1 MSPAIR
7 PFKAAVLQY
16 TARGTQHDTLPI
28 VEALI
33 GAAAS
38 AGVDIVC
45 LPECANFLA
54 ANKTALKEQ
63 VEDEAN
69 SPTLDLLSALAKKHR
84 IIVSAGSLMMANTA
98 SAETD
103 TRVANRSFLINEHG
117 AIIARYDKI
126 HMFDADVG
134 DGKSYRES
142 DHFRPGQQMVDI
154 QTSRGHFGLSICYD
168 VRFADLYR
176 KLAQNGAEI
185 LTIPAAFT
193 RPSGAAHWHVLQRA
207 RAIETGCFVLA
218 SAQIGTHDDGRQTYG
233 HSLIINPWGEV
244 LADARTMEEGFM
256 IAEID
261 LSQVAS
267 ARRKIR
273 NLQHEPD
280 YR

>member
-1 MSPAIR
+1 M
-7 PFKAAVLQY
+7 
-16 TARGTQHDTLPI
+16 
-28 VEALI
+28 
-33 GAAAS
+33 
-38 AGVDIVC
+38 
-45 LPECANFLA
+45 PECANFLA
-54 ANKTALKEQ
+54 ANKIALKEQ

-69 SPTLDLLSALAKKHR
+69 SPTLDLLSALAKKHQ

-142 DHFRPGQQMVDI
+142 AHFRPGQQMVDI

-244 LADARTMEEGFM
+244 LADAGAMEEGFV

-261 LSQVAS
+261 LTQVAS

>member
-16 TARGTQHDTLPI
+16 TARGTQQDTLPI

-38 AGVDIVC
+38 AGADIVC

-126 HMFDADVG
+126 HM
-134 DGKSYRES
+134 
-142 DHFRPGQQMVDI
+142 
-154 QTSRGHFGLSICYD
+154 LSLIHIS
-168 VRFADLYR
+168 
-176 KLAQNGAEI
+176 E
-185 LTIPAAFT
+185 PT
-193 RPSGAAHWHVLQRA
+193 RP
-207 RAIETGCFVLA
+207 
-218 SAQIGTHDDGRQTYG
+218 Y
-233 HSLIINPWGEV
+233 
-244 LADARTMEEGFM
+244 
-256 IAEID
+256 
-261 LSQVAS
+261 
-267 ARRKIR
+267 
-273 NLQHEPD
+273 
-280 YR
+280 